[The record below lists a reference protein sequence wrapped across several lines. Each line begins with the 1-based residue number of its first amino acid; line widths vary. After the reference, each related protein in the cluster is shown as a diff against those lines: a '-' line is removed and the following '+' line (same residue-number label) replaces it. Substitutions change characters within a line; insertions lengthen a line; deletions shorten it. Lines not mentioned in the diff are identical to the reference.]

1 MNSVWHVEKPFG
13 LSNSMNIYP
22 IYIMCPP
29 DAVKTKAK
37 IRPQHLPSKSLALA
51 GKTPYI
57 EEHCHKVGVWV
68 WNEPAR

>member
-1 MNSVWHVEKPFG
+1 
-13 LSNSMNIYP
+13 
-22 IYIMCPP
+22 MCPP
-29 DAVKTKAK
+29 DAVKTKVK